1 MSRIY
6 ARVLRQFGRMPAPVR
21 HKIVGLTS
29 PSYRIGTVAVIITDS
44 GSVLLVKHTYRNGW
58 GLPGGMMG
66 WREEP
71 LAAIER
77 EVREE
82 VGLRVEPVGP
92 PHVEHMAKHRRV
104 EWYFDLRLSDGCVEA
119 DAKVNSPEIE
129 EVRWFPLG
137 DLPRLERETP
147 TTARALAEITGRRFP
162 GRLRL

>member
-21 HKIVGLTS
+21 HKLVGLTS
-29 PSYRIGTVAVIITDS
+29 PSYRIGTVAVIITDT

-77 EVREE
+77 EVQEE
-82 VGLRVEPVGP
+82 VGLRVEPVRTSSTWQNPAGSNGTSIFASGTVVWKQTP
-92 PHVEHMAKHRRV
+92 RSTRPRSRKFDGSRLATCPASRRRHQRPHGRWPRSRV
-104 EWYFDLRLSDGCVEA
+104 A
-119 DAKVNSPEIE
+119 ASP
-129 EVRWFPLG
+129 
-137 DLPRLERETP
+137 
-147 TTARALAEITGRRFP
+147 TG
-162 GRLRL
+162 